1 MYLAFCEYC
10 NQMTNHK
17 DGKCLKHKQPGY
29 NPADHFTVE
38 GWDELGKLIAK
49 GDQ

>member
-1 MYLAFCEYC
+1 
-10 NQMTNHK
+10 MTNHK